1 MPMLVA
7 LRKREMNLLAD
18 KERFMDSCIP
28 EPNSGCWLW
37 LKSANPK
44 YGVFVLTNKTLGKK
58 YISAHRFSCEVF
70 HGPSL
75 GRNALHKCDN
85 TLCVNPDHL
94 YWGNQSKNYEDS
106 VKRGKRFFKLS
117 SFQIQEIRTSNEKD
131 GILAV
136 KFGVSRGLIRLV
148 RKSNSWRGS
157 DGSQ

>member
-37 LKSANPK
+37 LKSANPR
-44 YGVFVLTNKTLGKK
+44 YGVFVLTNKALGKK

-106 VKRGKRFFKLS
+106 FRRGKRFFKLS

-148 RKSNSWRGS
+148 RKSNFWRGS
-157 DGSQ
+157 DGNQ